1 MISFLFKKKGSM
13 QSSLLLPCLLSG
25 CSCCGVPIGR
35 IIAFPGHVI
44 HTIFH
49 AVYNIFSCLSDTIYH
64 VVYNCA
70 TLCGCSACCVI
81 VVCGFIAVCSI
92 FGIQYIVV
100 RIGCCR
106 TVCCRTI
113 VPVPF
118 PLFSVFVLVPL
129 FVVPLLLS
137 FTPFP
142 HAVRPPNAIV
152 STKPASITLI
162 FFIVIFS
169 FTF

>member
-49 AVYNIFSCLSDTIYH
+49 TVYNIFSCLSDTVYH

-81 VVCGFIAVCSI
+81 VICGFIAVCSI

-113 VPVPF
+113 CTSAV
-118 PLFSVFVLVPL
+118 SVIFC
-129 FVVPLLLS
+129 
-137 FTPFP
+137 
-142 HAVRPPNAIV
+142 V
-152 STKPASITLI
+152 SVGSLI
-162 FFIVIFS
+162 CGSIVIVFHTIYTCS
-169 FTF
+169 QTA